1 MQLSNDEPPSKF
13 AFEFNLR
20 LYSLVAVSDPITE
33 GELWFLDGSER
44 LAFVNDAIRSTRAY
58 DMTIIFESRVG
69 PASTSRVAPVRHHLR
84 ESQVAVECG

>member
-1 MQLSNDEPPSKF
+1 M
-13 AFEFNLR
+13 
-20 LYSLVAVSDPITE
+20 
-33 GELWFLDGSER
+33 DGSDR

-69 PASTSRVAPVRHHLR
+69 PASTPRVPSVRHRPR